1 MNSMEDILNWE
12 KFNTNSKKLSKKLP
26 SKVGL
31 YNRLIFHTKNFFV
44 IAGYGSFVEG
54 YILVISKQNISSF
67 SHLDVNVLKEFK
79 WLKKFLSIKLSE
91 TYVKDIA
98 VFEHGM
104 CSCAGGLDH
113 AHLHFM
119 PITKLNSILQFQ
131 DIINETI
138 KRRAIGINKIK
149 FGDHYLSNPHDISSI
164 IQFGKGTDYKI
175 IDGKLLNYNDL
186 TNNEKL
192 KIYPDDTE
200 DEVYEGNQYIFFEI
214 FEKDYKFYTLET
226 LGTQFGRELCY
237 NLEICNDKVFSEFC
251 KNNFMNNP
259 NKLIWRWQ
267 DYIFDEYILLTI
279 KKLSRIN
286 VSKNEEKSVE
296 LYEFKNIYE

>member
-1 MNSMEDILNWE
+1 MNVVEDILSWE
-12 KFNTNSKKLSKKLP
+12 KFNINSNKLSKKLP
-26 SKVGL
+26 SKVDL

-54 YILVISKQNISSF
+54 YILVISKENISSF
-67 SHLDVNVLKEFK
+67 SHLDMNILEEFK
-79 WLKKFLSIKLSE
+79 WLKEFLSRKLSE
-91 TYVKDIA
+91 NYNKDIA
-98 VFEHGM
+98 IFEHGM

-119 PITKLNSILQFQ
+119 PITKLNSVTQFQ
-131 DIINETI
+131 DVINDTI

-164 IQFGKGTDYKI
+164 IQFGNRSDYEI
-175 IDGKLLNYNDL
+175 VDGKLLNYDDL
-186 TNNEKL
+186 KNNETL
-192 KIYPDDTE
+192 NTYPEDTE
-200 DEVYEGNQYIFFEI
+200 DEVYNGNQYIFFEI

-237 NLEICNDKVFSEFC
+237 SLEICNNKFFSEFC

-267 DYIFDEYILLTI
+267 DYIFEEYILLTI

-286 VSKNEEKSVE
+286 VAKNEEKNIQ
-296 LYEFKNIYE
+296 LYEFKNIYD